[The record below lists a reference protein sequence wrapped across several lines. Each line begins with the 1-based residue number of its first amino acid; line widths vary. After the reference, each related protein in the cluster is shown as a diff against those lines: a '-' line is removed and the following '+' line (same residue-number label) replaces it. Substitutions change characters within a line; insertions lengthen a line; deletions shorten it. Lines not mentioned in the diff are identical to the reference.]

1 MLIGGFSYLVKFY
14 SIAGKII
21 TLGAITLGSNLLVL
35 SYLNKKA
42 EK

>member
-1 MLIGGFSYLVKFY
+1 MIVGGVSYLVKFY

-21 TLGAITLGSNLLVL
+21 ILDIITLGSNLSIL
-35 SYLNKKA
+35 SCLNKKV